1 MYRRIL
7 ALSAVALMV
16 PSCGKKPLALVGQ
29 FEGSAHV
36 KFYDQA
42 AMPTDKNVP
51 GMRVR
56 VSSKE
61 IMTRDK
67 VTHREDTRT
76 AFSLDVE
83 GGPFPKTCSLELY
96 PVLDTGMGANVAV
109 WKWGT
114 EGPTDVHEEQFCAAA
129 VENFAGDL
137 RMQGGVDVVGQN
149 ELKARL
155 HADWPQDR
163 KVALFLD
170 FQGARK

>member
-1 MYRRIL
+1 MPGLRAYREFSSFWGWCSSRSAETARSRPRRSTRSCDCFAALTLIGTIRGLILTIARRIFLAQPPGGDYRAATMYRRIL

-96 PVLDTGMGANVAV
+96 
-109 WKWGT
+109 
-114 EGPTDVHEEQFCAAA
+114 
-129 VENFAGDL
+129 
-137 RMQGGVDVVGQN
+137 
-149 ELKARL
+149 
-155 HADWPQDR
+155 
-163 KVALFLD
+163 
-170 FQGARK
+170 